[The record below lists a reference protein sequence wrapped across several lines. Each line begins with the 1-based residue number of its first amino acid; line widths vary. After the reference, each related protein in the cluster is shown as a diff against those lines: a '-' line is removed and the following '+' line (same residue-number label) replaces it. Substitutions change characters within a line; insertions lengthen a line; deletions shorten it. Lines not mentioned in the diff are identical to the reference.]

1 MKIGI
6 IGWGLEGKSAFRY
19 FGPGHQYLIVNEAPA
34 DDFPAESNK
43 IEIRYLKAE
52 RQPGLTGNVSDLS
65 YLRGIENCDK
75 IVYTP
80 VARKNLEKLFA
91 ENDPFWQ
98 KATTS
103 QHIFFETVKTKNII
117 GVTGSKGKG
126 TTSTLITKMLEA
138 AGKGVHFGGNVG
150 RPVLDFVKDVQP
162 DDWVVLE
169 LANFQLYKFPYSPHI
184 AVCLMITPEHL
195 DWHPDMDDY
204 LEAKSNLFRHQTR
217 EDIAIYFSA
226 NEFSKQIA
234 EASKGQLI
242 PYYAAPGALV
252 KDNGDIV
259 VGEEET
265 MIINRAEVKLLGEHN
280 LENICAALTAVWQV
294 TKAREAIHGVLA
306 GFSGLE
312 HRLEFVR
319 ELEGVKYYDDSFG
332 TTPDTAIVA
341 MRAFKQPKIMILGGH
356 DKGLPFEKMAEVAAK
371 SNIRHVITIGKTG
384 PKIAKLLRQNRIN
397 SISEDLKTMRE
408 IVAAAREHAQAGDV
422 VLLSPGCSSFGL
434 FHDYKDRGNQFKRV
448 VLALP
453 E

>member
-6 IGWGLEGKSAFRY
+6 VGWGLEGKSAFRY
-19 FGPGHQYLIVNEAPA
+19 FGSEHQYLIVNEAPA
-34 DDFPAESNK
+34 NDFPPESNM
-43 IEIRYLKAE
+43 IEVQYLKTE
-52 RQPGLTGNVSDLS
+52 RQPGLTGNASDLS
-65 YLRGIENCDK
+65 YLKGIENCDK

-80 VARKNLEKLFA
+80 VSRKNLEKLFA

-126 TTSTLITKMLEA
+126 TTSTLIAKMLES
-138 AGKGVHFGGNVG
+138 AGKKVHFGGNVG
-150 RPVLDFVKDVQP
+150 RPVLDFVKEVHS

-204 LEAKSNLFRHQTR
+204 LEAKSNLFRHQAR
-217 EDIAIYFSA
+217 DDIAIYFSG
-226 NEFSKQIA
+226 NEFSKHIA
-234 EASKGQLI
+234 ETSRGWLI
-242 PYYAAPGALV
+242 PYYAAPGAFV
-252 KDNGDIV
+252 KDNGDVV

-265 MIINRAEVKLLGEHN
+265 KVINRSEVKLLGEHN
-280 LENICAALTAVWQV
+280 LENICAALTAVWQI
-294 TKAREAIHGVLA
+294 TQSKEAIRGVLA

-312 HRLEFVR
+312 HRLEYVR

-341 MRAFKQPKIMILGGH
+341 MQAFEQPKIMILGGH
-356 DKGLPFEKMAEVAAK
+356 DKGLSFDKMVEVIAK
-371 SNIRHVITIGKTG
+371 SNIRHIITIGKTG
-384 PKIAKLLRQNRIN
+384 PRIAELLRQNRIN
-397 SISEDLKTMRE
+397 SITEGLKTMPE

-422 VLLSPGCSSFGL
+422 VLLSTGCSSFGL
-434 FHDYKDRGNQFKRV
+434 FHDYKDRGNQFKQA